1 MTRCLAKLLVPFSD
15 QQAIGAAGEVSIG
28 NNQSGKMANPI
39 QSIGG
44 GGVSFQ
50 DLRQQSFF
58 AMGGGMRNTSS
69 IRRLHKGRCGLAY
82 GLEVSQFYLRVVYK

>member
-28 NNQSGKMANPI
+28 NNQSDKMANPI
-39 QSIGG
+39 
-44 GGVSFQ
+44 GVSFQ

-58 AMGGGMRNTSS
+58 AMGGGAMRNTSS